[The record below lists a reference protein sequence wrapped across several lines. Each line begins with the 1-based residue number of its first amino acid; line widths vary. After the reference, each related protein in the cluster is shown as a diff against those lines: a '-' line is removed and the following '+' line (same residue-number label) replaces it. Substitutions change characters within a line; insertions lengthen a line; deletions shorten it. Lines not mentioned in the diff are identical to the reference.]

1 MSFRRPARW
10 LSLLANVGALI
21 GLLLIVVQLG
31 QNRDLMRAQI
41 RHDLAM
47 GIVELLNAPAA
58 NSQLASVLRRG
69 ELGEQ
74 LTADEQFQFDV
85 RSNALLRYWEDVH
98 YQYRQGLYDEVEYSA
113 QKEAWGATMRRSVGL
128 AAYWCR
134 VRTLYSP
141 EFMAELDALQAP
153 DSCSQETGP
162 MAPADL
168 TEFATRYTEA
178 WSSQDAASVAAFFG
192 ETGALKINDGEPSV
206 GRAAITATARSF
218 MTALPD
224 MVLVMDSLGRSGE
237 RVTYHWTLTG
247 TNTGPGG
254 TGNAVHI
261 SGFEEWLFGP
271 DGLIAHSQGHMDEAE
286 YGRQLSAGVT
296 HREQD

>member
-74 LTADEQFQFDV
+74 LTADEQFQFNV

-98 YQYRQGLYDEVEYSA
+98 YQYRQGMFDDDEY
-113 QKEAWGATMRRSVGL
+113 QKHLATVTSVISRNNGL
-128 AAYWCR
+128 LVYWC
-134 VRTLYSP
+134 TYKSMYSVP
-141 EFMAELDALQAP
+141 
-153 DSCSQETGP
+153 
-162 MAPADL
+162 
-168 TEFATRYTEA
+168 
-178 WSSQDAASVAAFFG
+178 FG
-192 ETGALKINDGEPSV
+192 ND
-206 GRAAITATARSF
+206 
-218 MTALPD
+218 
-224 MVLVMDSLGRSGE
+224 MDSLLGSD
-237 RVTYHWTLTG
+237 
-247 TNTGPGG
+247 
-254 TGNAVHI
+254 AC
-261 SGFEEWLFGP
+261 
-271 DGLIAHSQGHMDEAE
+271 D
-286 YGRQLSAGVT
+286 
-296 HREQD
+296 

>member
-1 MSFRRPARW
+1 MSEKRPVRW
-10 LSLLANVGALI
+10 LSLVANVGALI
-21 GLLLIVVQLG
+21 GLLLIVVQLR

-41 RHDLAM
+41 RHDLSM
-47 GIVELLNAPAA
+47 GIVELLNTPAA

-85 RSNALLRYWEDVH
+85 RTNALLRYWEDVH
-98 YQYRQGLYDEVEYSA
+98 YQYRQGLYDEVEFSA
-113 QKEAWGATMRRSVGL
+113 QREAWGATIGRSVGL

-134 VRTLYSP
+134 VREFYSP
-141 EFMAELDALQAP
+141 EFMAELDALQPPNA
-153 DSCSQETGP
+153 CSQETGF

-168 TEFATRYTEA
+168 AEFATRYTRA
-178 WSSQDAASVAAFFG
+178 WSSQNPASVAAFFA

-206 GRAAITATARSF
+206 GRGAITATALSF

-224 MVLVMDSLGRSGE
+224 MVLVMDSLGRSGD

-254 TGNAVHI
+254 TGNAVHV

-271 DGLIAHSQGHMDEAE
+271 DGLIVHSQGHMDEAE
-286 YGRQLSAGVT
+286 YARQLAAGAKPAP
-296 HREQD
+296 